1 MSPSNFVFQ
10 PRKGRR
16 GLHNGRMFRVSRLL
30 RKNRPRV
37 CRGLEDTGRRGLEAG
52 RRGLCCRP
60 PRPLRPCRGAGGGGG
75 GGGGILLGVYEE
87 IGEARGAP

>member
-1 MSPSNFVFQ
+1 
-10 PRKGRR
+10 
-16 GLHNGRMFRVSRLL
+16 MFLVSRLL

-37 CRGLEDTGRRGLEAG
+37 CRGLEDTGRRGLDAG
-52 RRGLCCRP
+52 RRGFDAGRLGLCCRP

-87 IGEARGAP
+87 IGEASGAP